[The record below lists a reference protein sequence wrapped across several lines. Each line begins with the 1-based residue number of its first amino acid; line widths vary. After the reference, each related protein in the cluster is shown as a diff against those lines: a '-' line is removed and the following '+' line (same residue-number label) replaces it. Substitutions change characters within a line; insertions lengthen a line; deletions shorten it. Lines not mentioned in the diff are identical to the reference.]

1 MNKKETLLG
10 ALLLTETKPQEI
22 KGGLWSKQVTVDMLA
37 NTEDFRHNFKTS
49 SLVCPFCGG
58 LLTATP
64 LENPLTSKKKPWEIG
79 AENLVHQE
87 EGVICPLTS
96 KTGIRSKENGT
107 LIEKIILCHAI
118 TTVAAAGAPR
128 ELAEGETHPLHEDPS
143 VPKLQTYRDEDQ
155 KQELEEKL
163 QSIQKHKLENSLE
176 AQTLGFEEELEE
188 TKAFKGPKIHLNE
201 GNLQRIFPY
210 ILETEAGQTWEE
222 TMRSYPRWS
231 QTHPT
236 DPKAPQVS
244 GWIVCNTKEG
254 PKVACGYVLEG
265 DQSVN
270 ESQIPSEYSVP
281 IYKITGP
288 ETALDP
294 TNDSPVP
301 FLEVE
306 VLNFTPTEP
315 TQWEL
320 ASTVQGLKK
329 KEKAKRKQKIKDDL
343 AKLPRERIW
352 EGFKNPQIEGINKE
366 FDKPDEPQQTLLGYK
381 PGGDVKKWWLP
392 GIGNPHAK
400 VWVIGLYPS
409 NEEIKRK
416 GGPKILSG
424 ASGNELFALVKAA
437 GLDLKK
443 DVFFE
448 NIVKRFM
455 PPKSKISAEVK
466 AEQCWLL
473 ARQLAYYKPER
484 VICLG
489 ADVYREVVGGKSFQ
503 EMRGTWTEVSYPRV
517 SKAEENQQ
525 VWTGRVAGT
534 FHPAGVLRAEG
545 RHNLELFRH
554 DMNELLLDKK
564 QSDINPTI
572 AEYKTLQES
581 LEWIKN
587 EMNRLDQGN
596 QDVIYS
602 LDTESY
608 TLDAEND
615 ELVSLQVSKLLGNFD
630 PKSQRLVVEEVPAH
644 CDVFVFQE
652 NPEPEIYDK
661 EVFQVEE
668 EFSKKENQL
677 DLFGNEVA
685 ESNTKDSSKQ
695 KGSSSKASKQRKKE
709 SVNTE
714 EANPEE
720 LESVQVLKVK
730 PPVITLA
737 NTKEEKEEILKLH
750 AEKRKDRDLILFTPY
765 NKIHRIKGGEKELGE
780 AFNRLSKHPRCKG
793 FVITNANHDRIR
805 LEKLMGWDLT
815 LPKENG
821 GLAYP
826 LDTMLLEHVL
836 DENGDLGL
844 KACLNK
850 HFNWPRQD
858 IALDEYATKYG
869 LDKIKSKIS
878 DPSRQSVWSLYPW
891 SIVLPYSAKDAYGT
905 AALLAKQLEDLDL
918 QILKYQKDRV
928 IDENPNTL
936 ESAFHISCGAINGT
950 YEMHKMGMPVG
961 KKGREVLE
969 ELTAFYSRHEER
981 MVKQYQDAV
990 YQLTGL
996 RDANPAS
1003 PEELSFVLF
1012 NENSP
1017 LRKQGIEPWKESGR
1031 SARLWS
1037 EIPKEERPHAT
1048 PSTDAES
1055 LEIIASNCQDPE
1067 LQKFLLRLSETKT
1080 ILTIRSS
1087 FLPNLDSPKGIIGRI
1102 NKKSWCMHTTY
1113 TPTLDTNRCRSI
1125 PNLSTFPKEE
1135 VELVTKILGER
1146 PPHKIREIIQ
1156 APEGAW
1162 LLNRDWTTAE
1172 VLGVGYLSQ
1181 DQNMLNIISRMNK
1194 GMDFHCKLAIKTY
1207 KRIQET
1213 FELVQ
1218 KHKEAPKDWLLGN
1231 FQEPER
1237 PAIIKFWKEAWSNGT
1252 NPIYSEEEIH
1262 KISKK
1267 LFKQER
1273 SNIKPVTFGVPYGR
1287 EAAAIMKA
1295 LNREYYVND
1304 TKDSNG
1310 ELVKITQQEAQ
1321 AMIDSYKSEFPSAW
1335 GYLVQQAE
1343 FAKENGYLRDH
1354 WGYVR
1359 HFPKGMKEGD
1369 LTRKSYNY
1377 QIQHIVAVLMNQ
1389 AMNDWTQ
1396 IRQKRG
1402 LKSYAYATLYD
1413 NIGWVVYEDEL
1424 QEVWDLSMEVMT
1436 KNRPVGP
1443 AVGDLPILNSWKIPT
1458 EGDLSK
1464 AWDGPSTKPEDLGID
1479 PHPEMN
1485 LTGLEEF

>member
-1 MNKKETLLG
+1 M
-10 ALLLTETKPQEI
+10 
-22 KGGLWSKQVTVDMLA
+22 
-37 NTEDFRHNFKTS
+37 
-49 SLVCPFCGG
+49 
-58 LLTATP
+58 
-64 LENPLTSKKKPWEIG
+64 
-79 AENLVHQE
+79 
-87 EGVICPLTS
+87 
-96 KTGIRSKENGT
+96 
-107 LIEKIILCHAI
+107 
-118 TTVAAAGAPR
+118 
-128 ELAEGETHPLHEDPS
+128 
-143 VPKLQTYRDEDQ
+143 
-155 KQELEEKL
+155 
-163 QSIQKHKLENSLE
+163 ENSLE
-176 AQTLGFEEELEE
+176 AQTLGFEEELED
-188 TKAFKGPKIHLNE
+188 TKCFKGPKIHLNE

-210 ILETEAGQTWEE
+210 ILETEASQTWEE
-222 TMRSYPRWS
+222 TLKSYPRWVS
-231 QTHPT
+231 NHPT
-236 DPKAPQVS
+236 DPKAPKVS
-244 GWIVCNTKEG
+244 GWISYNTKEG
-254 PKVACGYVLEG
+254 PKVACGYVLG
-265 DQSVN
+265 DELDIAN
-270 ESQIPSEYSVP
+270 LEIPEEYSCP
-281 IYKITGP
+281 IYKVTGP
-288 ETALDP
+288 DTALDES
-294 TNDSPVP
+294 NDSPVP

-306 VLNFTPTEP
+306 SLCFNPQEP
-315 TQWEL
+315 YAWEL

-352 EGFKNPQIEGINKE
+352 DGFKNPQIEGINTE
-366 FDKPDEPQQTLLGYK
+366 LDRPEEPQQTLVGYK

-424 ASGNELFALVKAA
+424 ASGTELFALVRAA
-437 GLDLKK
+437 GLDPKK

-473 ARQLAYYKPER
+473 ARQLAHYKPER

-503 EMRGTWTEVSYPRV
+503 EMRGTWSDVSYPRS
-517 SKAEENQQ
+517 SKGEETQAI
-525 VWTGRVAGT
+525 WSGRVAGT
-534 FHPAGVLRAEG
+534 FHPAGVLRPEG

-564 QSDINPTI
+564 QADINPTI
-572 AEYKTLQES
+572 GEYKTLEEA
-581 LEWIKN
+581 LKWVEEETK
-587 EMNRLDQGN
+587 RLDEGS

-615 ELVSLQVSKLLGNFD
+615 ELVSLQVSRVLGNYD
-630 PKSQRLVVEEVPAH
+630 TKAQRLVVQEVPAH

-661 EVFQVEE
+661 EVFALEE
-668 EFSKKENQL
+668 EDSRRQEDQL
-677 DLFGNEVA
+677 DLFGKEQ
-685 ESNTKDSSKQ
+685 SSILNAQ
-695 KGSSSKASKQRKKE
+695 GSSSDANPKTKKKGSKKKE
-709 SVNTE
+709 ETLSTSNESNE
-714 EANPEE
+714 EK
-720 LESVQVLKVK
+720 ESIAPIVKVK
-730 PPVITLA
+730 PPVIALA
-737 NTKEEKEEILKLH
+737 NNKEEKEEILRLH
-750 AEKRKDRDLILFTPY
+750 SEKRKDKDLILFTPY
-765 NKIHRIKGGEKELGE
+765 NKIKRIKGGEHILGE
-780 AFNRLSKHPRCKG
+780 AFNKLSKHPRCKG
-793 FVITNANHDRIR
+793 FVITNANHDRVR
-805 LEKLMGWDLT
+805 LEKLMGWDLS

-826 LDTMLLEHVL
+826 LDTMLLEHIL

-858 IALDEYATKYG
+858 IALDEYSTKFG

-878 DPSRQSVWSLYPW
+878 EPSRQSVWSLYPW
-891 SIVLPYSAKDAYGT
+891 SIVKPYAAKDAYGT
-905 AALLAKQLEDLDL
+905 AALLAKQLEDMDL

-928 IDENPNTL
+928 MESNPNTL

-969 ELTAFYSRHEER
+969 ELTAFYSKHEER
-981 MVKQYQDAV
+981 MVKQYQEAV

-996 RDANPAS
+996 RDANPSS

-1037 EIPKEERPHAT
+1037 EIPKEERHHAT

-1087 FLPNLDSPKGIIGRI
+1087 FLPDLDSPKGIVGRI

-1135 VELVTKILGER
+1135 VELVTKILGEK

-1181 DQNMLNIISRMNK
+1181 DENMLNIISRMNK

-1218 KHKEAPKDWLLGN
+1218 KHKEPPKDWLLGN

-1237 PAIIKFWKEAWSNGT
+1237 PAIIKFWKEAWSNG
-1252 NPIYSEEEIH
+1252 NAPVYIEEDIH

-1304 TKDSNG
+1304 TKNSNG
-1310 ELVKITQQEAQ
+1310 ELVKISQAEAQ

-1343 FAKENGYLRDH
+1343 FAKEHGYLRDH

-1396 IRQKRG
+1396 IRRKRG

-1436 KNRPVGP
+1436 TNRPVGP
-1443 AVGDLPILNSWKIPT
+1443 KVGDLTILNSWKIPT

-1464 AWDGPSTKPEDLGID
+1464 AWDGKSIKPEELGID

-1485 LTGLEEF
+1485 LTGLE